1 MIYVTA
7 RMVCEDTTKDAFI
20 DTITLTLPKKGK
32 YQIISDNYQ
41 DTPSN
46 VDYSSVVSGTGGMY
60 KTTSEDDDTYYFRG
74 AVNNNY
80 FSFANY
86 TWKIER
92 IDENSN
98 IKLVMNDLLK
108 DSSGNVL
115 TKKFKNS
122 NTASTESEAKTQV
135 KIN

>member
-1 MIYVTA
+1 
-7 RMVCEDTTKDAFI
+7 
-20 DTITLTLPKKGK
+20 
-32 YQIISDNYQ
+32 
-41 DTPSN
+41 
-46 VDYSSVVSGTGGMY
+46 MY
-60 KTTSEDDDTYYFRG
+60 KTTSEDGDTYYFRG
-74 AVNNNY
+74 VVNNNY

-122 NTASTESEAKTQV
+122 NTASTESGAKTQV